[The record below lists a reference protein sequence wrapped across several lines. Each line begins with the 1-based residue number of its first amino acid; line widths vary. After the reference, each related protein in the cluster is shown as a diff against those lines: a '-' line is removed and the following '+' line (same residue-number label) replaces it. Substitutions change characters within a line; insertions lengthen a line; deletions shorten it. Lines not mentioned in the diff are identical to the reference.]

1 MVLYEYDTHVHISI
15 YIPLDF
21 FCFIRW
27 DPGLV

>member
-21 FCFIRW
+21 FCFIR
-27 DPGLV
+27 